1 MTDIAALFAKDPLS
15 LTKDDLFSIIV
26 HYRAARTQFNL
37 GEKQAGAAKKLSPG
51 PKVEKLDLKDL
62 LG

>member
-15 LTKDDLFSIIV
+15 LTKDDLSAIIA
-26 HYRAARTQFNL
+26 HYRAARAQFNL
-37 GEKQAGAAKKLSPG
+37 GEKQAGAAKKLSG